1 MKRPLALLCAA
12 SSLFT
17 SCSTNEELQD
27 RMDKRNDTYRNLQER
42 MEIRQDAREERDQAR
57 WDRMMN

>member
-12 SSLFT
+12 SSLLA

-57 WDRMMN
+57 WDRIMN